1 MIEKEKISD
10 LLSSQPLYKKVLI
23 DIDFFKNPTDIEEL
37 SFSFYCPT
45 DKSNQTFK
53 LKLEPYNLLKL
64 AANKLAYHEYQEAF
78 ESFDKEN
85 RKFKFIQHYSATC
98 QYCNSYSA
106 HFLIQVET
114 ENQIPVTTFQTDK
127 SVKRY
132 QFVKKI
138 GQFPPFQITPDN
150 DLMNFLIKEDQDNYR
165 KALICR
171 SQDYGIGAFAYL
183 RRIVE
188 NEIVRIIEDLS
199 KIDSPE
205 TDKINSLIFTFR
217 ENHIMTNLIDGVYDY
232 LPSSLKNLGNNP
244 FKILYGQLSGGI
256 HEFSEEECSEKA
268 EQIDTL
274 LKFVVKIIREENSVV
289 RAARDAMKKLI

>member
-1 MIEKEKISD
+1 MTDKEKISD
-10 LLSSQPLYKKVLI
+10 LLSSRPLYKKVLV
-23 DIDFFKNPTDIEEL
+23 DINFFNKPTDIEEL

-53 LKLEPYNLLKL
+53 LKLEPFNLLRI
-64 AANKLAYHEYQEAF
+64 AASKLAYHEYESSF
-78 ESFDKEN
+78 ESFDDKN
-85 RKFKFIQHYSATC
+85 RKFKFTQHYSATC
-98 QYCNSYSA
+98 QYCNSYAA
-106 HFLIQVET
+106 HFLLQIET
-114 ENQIPVTTFQTDK
+114 ENPVPVSTFQTDK
-127 SVKRY
+127 SVIRY

-138 GQFPPFQITPDN
+138 GQFPPFQITPDS
-150 DLMNFLIKEDQDNYR
+150 DLMDFLIIEDQDNYK

-199 KIDSPE
+199 QIDSPE
-205 TDKINSLIFTFR
+205 TDKINSLLVTFR
-217 ENHIMTNLIDGVYDY
+217 ENHIMTNLIDGIYDF

-244 FKILYGQLSGGI
+244 FKVLYGQLSGGI
-256 HEFSEEECSEKA
+256 HEFSEEECSIKA

-274 LKFVVKIIREENSVV
+274 LKFVVKKIRDENSVV